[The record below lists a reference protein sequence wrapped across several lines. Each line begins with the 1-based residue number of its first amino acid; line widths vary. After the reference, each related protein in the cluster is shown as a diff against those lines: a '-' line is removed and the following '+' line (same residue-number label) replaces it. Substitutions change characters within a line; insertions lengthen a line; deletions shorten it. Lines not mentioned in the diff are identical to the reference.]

1 MKFSHDLI
9 NLCKQNAISGYMTPV
24 LTLDTGALVI
34 GQVEARVTLTE
45 EAAQGVHT
53 DLLAVVTLQ
62 ITLVHI

>member
-1 MKFSHDLI
+1 MKFSHDPI
-9 NLCKQNAISGYMTPV
+9 YLCKQNAISTSGYMTPV

-34 GQVEARVTLTE
+34 GQVEPRVTLTE

-62 ITLVHI
+62 STLV

>member
-1 MKFSHDLI
+1 
-9 NLCKQNAISGYMTPV
+9 MTPV

-62 ITLVHI
+62 STLVQI

>member
-1 MKFSHDLI
+1 MKFSHDPI
-9 NLCKQNAISGYMTPV
+9 YLCKQNYAIRGYMTPV

-62 ITLVHI
+62 STLV